1 MKPRGMDLYLSTLFE
16 TVVLAH
22 ACYEISDSLSALEI
36 LPVIERGELLLA
48 NKALM
53 QMRTHLPWPDYALL
67 PCIGQPARA
76 AVSLHT
82 AV

>member
-1 MKPRGMDLYLSTLFE
+1 MDLYLSMLFE

-22 ACYEISDSLSALEI
+22 ACYEINDSISLRLRFSQSINVCSE
-36 LPVIERGELLLA
+36 PLLA
-48 NKALM
+48 YKARM
-53 QMRTHLPWPDYALL
+53 QMRTHLPWPS
-67 PCIGQPARA
+67 CIGPPAKA

>member
-1 MKPRGMDLYLSTLFE
+1 MDLYLSTLFE

-22 ACYEISDSLSALEI
+22 ACYEINDSLSALEI
-36 LPVIERGELLLA
+36 LPVTERGELLLA

-53 QMRTHLPWPDYALL
+53 QMRTHLTWPDYALL
-67 PCIGQPARA
+67 PCIGPPART